1 MDDIIEKPLF
11 IVICVYCVSFS
22 VLAGQYF
29 VGDVLGMEITN
40 WEGAPVQS
48 TILALIDM
56 NELNTITG
64 DFANAE
70 SQSNSTL
77 APIENAFNIG
87 LNVGWEIL
95 TLLTGTYI
103 FNFIYFM
110 GVPWYFVAGMA
121 IVYFMMLGRTIIAYI
136 RGV

>member
-1 MDDIIEKPLF
+1 MIEKPLY
-11 IVICVYCVSFS
+11 ILITTYCVSFA
-22 VLAGQYF
+22 VLSGQYF
-29 VGDVLGMEITN
+29 VGDVLGMTITN

-48 TILALIDM
+48 TLLALIDM
-56 NELNTITG
+56 DELNQITA

-87 LNVGWEIL
+87 LGVAWEIL

-103 FNFIYFM
+103 FNFMYFM
-110 GVPWYFVAGMA
+110 GVPWYFIAGTMA
-121 IVYFMMLGRTIIAYI
+121 ITYFLMLGRTIIAYV
-136 RGV
+136 RGI

>member
-1 MDDIIEKPLF
+1 M
-11 IVICVYCVSFS
+11 SFS
-22 VLAGQYF
+22 VIAGQYF
-29 VGDVLGMEITN
+29 INEVFDITITN

-48 TILALIDM
+48 TIIALIDM

-87 LNVGWEIL
+87 LAVGWEIL

>member
-1 MDDIIEKPLF
+1 MIEKPLY
-11 IVICVYCVSFS
+11 IVITVYCISFS

-29 VGDVLGMEITN
+29 INEFMDITLTN
-40 WEGAPVQS
+40 WEGAPIKAN
-48 TILALIDM
+48 ILALSNM
-56 NELNTITG
+56 TELNALAA
-64 DFANAE
+64 DFSGAE

-87 LNVGWEIL
+87 LNIGWEIL

-103 FNFIYFM
+103 FNFMYFM
-110 GVPWYFVAGMA
+110 GVPWYFVAGMS
-121 IVYFMMLGRTIIAYI
+121 IVYFFMLGRTIIAYV